1 MALTGEPK
9 HRTRFAGLAPPLS
22 QPERNGAF
30 STQNVQTTIEKCQNK
45 TIYLILSVQHM
56 STSSDYCGTFEAARM
71 LGLSVGTV
79 QSLVERGEL
88 EAWKTQGGHRRIANQ
103 SLRDYQARH
112 GNQGSSGLESN
123 PMLRVLVVDDDLV
136 TLEVVRAA
144 TEQWGLPLACTLMSS
159 AVEALLQIG
168 TLRPHVLLTD
178 LSMPGVDGF
187 ELLHSLRSNPA
198 FASMLL
204 VAISGLSE
212 GEVKA
217 KGGLPADTVFLKKPL
232 DLRWLHGFLSALV
245 ATRQLKAAQI

>member
-1 MALTGEPK
+1 
-9 HRTRFAGLAPPLS
+9 
-22 QPERNGAF
+22 
-30 STQNVQTTIEKCQNK
+30 
-45 TIYLILSVQHM
+45 M
-56 STSSDYCGTFEAARM
+56 STEYCGTFEAARL

-88 EAWKTQGGHRRIANQ
+88 EAWKTQGGHRRIATQ

-112 GNQGSSGLESN
+112 GQQAISGAESD

-144 TEQWGLPLACTLMSS
+144 TEQWKLPLACTLMPS
-159 AVEALLQIG
+159 AVDALLQIG

-204 VAISGLSE
+204 VAITGLSKS
-212 GEVKA
+212 EVKVR
-217 KGGLPADTVFLKKPL
+217 GGLPADTVLVKKPL

-245 ATRQLKAAQI
+245 ASRQLKAAQI